1 MFPIFDIIVG
11 SGQLF
16 VFESIVCVCL
26 FSPRV
31 GRSGSMSADDVLL
44 PLVIVGGCLLV
55 LVPIAVIAYKKHQER
70 RMREQC
76 ADILSGY
83 MSLADD
89 GASLE
94 VPLYT
99 HQMPQLQQQQ
109 S

>member
-1 MFPIFDIIVG
+1 M
-11 SGQLF
+11 GQLF
-16 VFESIVCVCL
+16 VFESSVSAS
-26 FSPRV
+26 SPRASAV
-31 GRSGSMSADDVLL
+31 RLGSMSADDVLL

>member
-16 VFESIVCVCL
+16 VFESSVAS
-26 FSPRV
+26 SPRASAV
-31 GRSGSMSADDVLL
+31 RLGSMSADDVLL

>member
-1 MFPIFDIIVG
+1 
-11 SGQLF
+11 
-16 VFESIVCVCL
+16 
-26 FSPRV
+26 
-31 GRSGSMSADDVLL
+31 
-44 PLVIVGGCLLV
+44 
-55 LVPIAVIAYKKHQER
+55 
-70 RMREQC
+70 MREQC